1 MKLDITDTIILTIGI
16 IATLIAVINAA
27 IWLRVLIQL
36 YREDTGCDLPATDLD
51 GSDAQGSAYG
61 AKGSAYGAKGSAY
74 GAKGSAYGA
83 KGGSQ

>member
-1 MKLDITDTIILTIGI
+1 MKLDTTDTIILTVGI
-16 IATLIAVINAA
+16 IATFIAVINAA
-27 IWLRVLIQL
+27 LWLRVLIQL

-61 AKGSAYGAKGSAY
+61 T
-74 GAKGSAYGA
+74 

>member
-1 MKLDITDTIILTIGI
+1 MKLDTTDTIILTVGI

-27 IWLRVLIQL
+27 LWLRVLIQL

-61 AKGSAYGAKGSAY
+61 R
-74 GAKGSAYGA
+74 

>member
-27 IWLRVLIQL
+27 LWLRVLIQL

-74 GAKGSAYGA
+74 GAKG
-83 KGGSQ
+83 GSQ

>member
-1 MKLDITDTIILTIGI
+1 MKLDTTDTIILTVGI

-27 IWLRVLIQL
+27 LWLRVLIQL

-61 AKGSAYGAKGSAY
+61 TKGSAYGAQGSAY
-74 GAKGSAYGA
+74 GE

>member
-1 MKLDITDTIILTIGI
+1 MKLDTTDTIILTVGI
-16 IATLIAVINAA
+16 IATLIAVIHAA
-27 IWLRVLIQL
+27 LWLRVLIQL

-61 AKGSAYGAKGSAY
+61 T
-74 GAKGSAYGA
+74 